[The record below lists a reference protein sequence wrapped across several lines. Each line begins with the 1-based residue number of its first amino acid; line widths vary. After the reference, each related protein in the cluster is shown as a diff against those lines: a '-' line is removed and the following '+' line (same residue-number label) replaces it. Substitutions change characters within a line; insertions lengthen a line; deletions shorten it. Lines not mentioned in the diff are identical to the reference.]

1 MMSESSKNK
10 WGQETDK
17 SCLYYMCASA
27 ARGLFNEIWNTLYDL
42 SLYIYRL
49 HMIKPDI
56 FVVNAEKVVTETTDI
71 SIILL
76 FTDN

>member
-1 MMSESSKNK
+1 MQKEDYSMRY
-10 WGQETDK
+10 ETH
-17 SCLYYMCASA
+17 YMIFLS
-27 ARGLFNEIWNTLYDL
+27 L
-42 SLYIYRL
+42 SLYWL